1 VSLDPVTA
9 ERLKSVLATVVAI
22 PVTPFDDVGQVDWDA
37 HAQVVGRLVEG
48 GVTVVTPNGNTGE
61 FYTLTPDE
69 ARRVTES
76 AIKAVNAVNA
86 VNAAEA
92 GAAGGHAEI
101 LAGVGLDTA
110 TAIEAARHAA
120 DAGASMVMI
129 HQPVHP
135 YLSAEGWLEYHQAVA
150 GAVPDTGVVLYIRD
164 TRIGGELI
172 ARLGESCPNVIGV
185 KYGVRD
191 PVLFAA
197 AARDAGHGRF
207 TWLAGLAELTAPGL
221 WAVGAQGF
229 TSGLVNVAP
238 AIPAAMLAAL
248 RRGDFEAAMTTWDAI
263 RAFEELRGADSSA
276 DNVSVVK
283 EALAQIGVC
292 GRTVRPPS
300 RLLPGP
306 AREQVA
312 GILAA
317 WGLDRAEA
325 SA

>member
-1 VSLDPVTA
+1 VSLDPATA

-37 HAQVVGRLVEG
+37 HARVVGRLVEG

-69 ARRVTES
+69 ARGVTES
-76 AIKAVNAVNA
+76 AIKAVKAS
-86 VNAAEA
+86 
-92 GAAGGHAEI
+92 GTTDAAGGRAEI

-110 TAIEAARHAA
+110 TAIGAARHAA
-120 DAGASMVMI
+120 DAGASMIMI

-135 YLSAEGWLEYHQAVA
+135 YLSGEGWLEYHQAVA
-150 GAVPDTGVVLYIRD
+150 GAVPDAGVVLYIRD

-172 ARLGESCPNVIGV
+172 GRLGESCPNVIGV

-197 AARDAGHGRF
+197 AARDAGPDRF

-238 AIPAAMLAAL
+238 AIPAAMLTAL

-292 GRTVRPPS
+292 GRAVRPPS
-300 RLLPGP
+300 RLLPEP

-312 GILAA
+312 AILAA
-317 WGLDRAEA
+317 WGLERTEA

>member
-1 VSLDPVTA
+1 VSLDPGTA
-9 ERLKSVLATVVAI
+9 ERLKGVLATVVAI
-22 PVTPFDDVGQVDWDA
+22 PVTPFDDAGQVDWDA
-37 HAQVVGRLVEG
+37 HARVVGRLVEG

-61 FYTLTPDE
+61 FYALTPDE
-69 ARRVTES
+69 ARRATES
-76 AIKAVNAVNA
+76 AIKAAKA
-86 VNAAEA
+86 A
-92 GAAGGHAEI
+92 GAAGAAGDGAEI

-110 TAIEAARHAA
+110 TAIDAARHAA
-120 DAGASMVMI
+120 DAGAGMIMI

-135 YLSAEGWLEYHQAVA
+135 YLSAEGWLAYHQAVA
-150 GAVPDTGVVLYIRD
+150 GAVPDTGVVLYVRD

-172 ARLGESCPNVIGV
+172 GRLGESCPNVIGV

-197 AARDAGHGRF
+197 AARDVSPGRF

-292 GRTVRPPS
+292 GRAVRPPS

-312 GILAA
+312 SILAA